1 MSADK
6 TWFDDKLKGN
16 LFFDLGFRFLVWLS
30 VAFLALKHASA
41 KSDFSPIDAFMA
53 SQENLMPVVVDVMTV
68 SFVLCTLAML
78 LKDLEHASPAHWGQD
93 TKLGRAGGIV
103 RRLAGDLTLWII
115 GAMVTLLASLAVL
128 AIYIHQAGAW
138 SNDVTTLVTFF
149 FFVLAISTA
158 IFSVVSVW
166 VRRKTSL
173 LTSRPKLM
181 ETFNT
186 GPKVLLFYATILA
199 VTALFSR

>member
-1 MSADK
+1 
-6 TWFDDKLKGN
+6 
-16 LFFDLGFRFLVWLS
+16 
-30 VAFLALKHASA
+30 
-41 KSDFSPIDAFMA
+41 
-53 SQENLMPVVVDVMTV
+53 MPVVVDVMTV

-78 LKDLEHASPAHWGQD
+78 LKDLEHASPAYWGQD
-93 TKLGRAGGIV
+93 TTLGRAGGIV

-138 SNDVTTLVTFF
+138 SDDATTFVTFF
-149 FFVLAISTA
+149 SLILAISTA

-166 VRRKTSL
+166 VRRRTSL
-173 LTSRPKLM
+173 LTSHPKLM

-186 GPKVLLFYATILA
+186 GPKVLLFYSLILVMTA
-199 VTALFSR
+199 VLSR

>member
-30 VAFLALKHASA
+30 VAFLAFKHASNRA
-41 KSDFSPIDAFMA
+41 DFSPIDAFMA

-68 SFVLCTLAML
+68 GFVLCTLAML
-78 LKDLEHASPAHWGQD
+78 LKDLEHASPAYWGQD
-93 TKLGRAGGIV
+93 TTLGRAGGIV

-128 AIYIHQAGAW
+128 AMHIHQAGAW
-138 SNDVTTLVTFF
+138 SEDVKTFVF
-149 FFVLAISTA
+149 ILSFVLAVSTA
-158 IFSVVSVW
+158 TFSVISVW

-173 LTSRPKLM
+173 LTSRQKLM
-181 ETFNT
+181 EIFNN
-186 GPKVLLFYATILA
+186 GPKVLLFYFVILVMTA
-199 VTALFSR
+199 VASR